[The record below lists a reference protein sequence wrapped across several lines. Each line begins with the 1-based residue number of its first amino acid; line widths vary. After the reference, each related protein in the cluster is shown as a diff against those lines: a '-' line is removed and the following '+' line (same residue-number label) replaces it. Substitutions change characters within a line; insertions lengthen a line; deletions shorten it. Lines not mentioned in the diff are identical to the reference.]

1 MPIGNGGI
9 PDKVFQF
16 SIFQVAWHHL
26 ALGERTKRGGV
37 AYLTAEFHA
46 GYSGLHIIWVRQK
59 IRKNSPQSEWDR
71 ADWAPSDKYGLGFSA
86 VRRHR
91 TMSNRPQV
99 SRILLYSRHSSLE
112 PQPGKS
118 ASLGYPGVVS

>member
-59 IRKNSPQSEWDR
+59 IRLNLNGIERIGPRQTNT
-71 ADWAPSDKYGLGFSA
+71 ASA
-86 VRRHR
+86 FRPYDATEQCPTGRR
-91 TMSNRPQV
+91 
-99 SRILLYSRHSSLE
+99 
-112 PQPGKS
+112 
-118 ASLGYPGVVS
+118 

>member
-59 IRKNSPQSEWDR
+59 IRLNLNGIERIGPRQTNT
-71 ADWAPSDKYGLGFSA
+71 APLFCRTTTPNNVQTAPRKPKFALFS
-86 VRRHR
+86 
-91 TMSNRPQV
+91 
-99 SRILLYSRHSSLE
+99 
-112 PQPGKS
+112 
-118 ASLGYPGVVS
+118 